1 MLASQLAGLC
11 LFLPAQRALRKCNVA
26 RQPDC
31 GRARMFVSL
40 QLAYFSL
47 LLLHRERERTL
58 WQELRWF
65 CLFLP
70 ASVPPG
76 LDNRQPNCL
85 ECLLACLCFSS
96 CCYCT
101 ERERTLCVCVCVCV
115 FVFVCLPVCVS
126 PSSYYYCTER
136 ERTLWQEFRWR
147 WPRWPT
153 TRTKTTATLCRRLK
167 SMS

>member
-31 GRARMFVSL
+31 GRAKMSVSL

-85 ECLLACLCFSS
+85 ECLLACLCFSLLLLLH
-96 CCYCT
+96 
-101 ERERTLCVCVCVCV
+101 RERAHFVCLCLCLCICVCVLA
-115 FVFVCLPVCVS
+115 CLCFSLVLLLLH
-126 PSSYYYCTER
+126 R
-136 ERTLWQEFRWR
+136 ERAHFVAGIQMEVAEMANDAQLVIE
-147 WPRWPT
+147 
-153 TRTKTTATLCRRLK
+153 KG
-167 SMS
+167 